1 MYPLFVVQDMASFK
15 IAALQK
21 ALEESVPQADLDKVN
36 KEYHQLTEKY
46 RDLLE
51 KGNTLVS
58 KAEAITGLEV
68 HLFSPI
74 SILICMKIFSTF
86 IFKFFEAGVVMI
98 SIQLYYTLE
107 LSFYGLGLYGFQC
120 IYLYLCS
127 DFKKNI

>member
-1 MYPLFVVQDMASFK
+1 MASFK

-68 HLFSPI
+68 PLFSPI
-74 SILICMKIFSTF
+74 SILTCMKIFSTLYANSL
-86 IFKFFEAGVVMI
+86 KVVW
-98 SIQLYYTLE
+98 L
-107 LSFYGLGLYGFQC
+107 
-120 IYLYLCS
+120 
-127 DFKKNI
+127 

>member
-1 MYPLFVVQDMASFK
+1 MHTHIYADIHIQTCAQSICVVQDMSAFK

-58 KAEAITGLEV
+58 KAEAITSLEV
-68 HLFSPI
+68 CGVYVYK
-74 SILICMKIFSTF
+74 CM
-86 IFKFFEAGVVMI
+86 
-98 SIQLYYTLE
+98 
-107 LSFYGLGLYGFQC
+107 
-120 IYLYLCS
+120 
-127 DFKKNI
+127 